1 MGGAGCELGGEG
13 GVGGGRVGPDHT
25 VLRRLSKGVGS
36 SKQRRA
42 VI

>member
-1 MGGAGCELGGEG
+1 MSWEEKVGWGEG
-13 GVGGGRVGPDHT
+13 EWGLTTQCSAG
-25 VLRRLSKGVGS
+25 SKGVGS